1 MRKERILQMPGPVRV
16 LVVDDSA
23 VMRKIITEMLER
35 DPSVKVVGAARNGQE
50 AVHLVKELKPDV
62 VTLDIEMPVMDG
74 LTALQ
79 HIMNESPVPV
89 VMLSA
94 VGKRQSELT
103 LKSLERGAVDFIPKT
118 GASLSLD
125 LEMERDLIVQK
136 VKAASQADIKPLPI
150 STERPIVSSEVRS
163 TCGDWVVMIGASTGG
178 PKALPE
184 VLSRLPSDLPAGVLI
199 VQHMPEGF
207 TRSFAE
213 RLNWVSAIEVREA
226 EEGDPVEMGVA
237 LLAPGNRHMVLRD
250 GRIHLNDDP
259 KVHYVRPAVDPMMR
273 TVAPAYGPR
282 CVGVILTGMGF
293 DGVEGMRE
301 VKRQGGKTIVQ
312 DERSCVVYGMPKAI
326 VDAGAADKVAPVDQI
341 ARHIVMAMADVGV

>member
-1 MRKERILQMPGPVRV
+1 MTGPLRV

-23 VMRKIITEMLER
+23 VMRKIIAEILEK
-35 DPSVKVVGAARNGQE
+35 DPSIRVIATAKNGME
-50 AVHLVKELKPDV
+50 AIRMVKEVHPDV
-62 VTLDIEMPVMDG
+62 VTMDIEMPVMDG

-79 HIMNESPVPV
+79 HIMVESPVPV

-125 LEMERDLIVQK
+125 LEMERDLIIQK
-136 VKAASQADIKPLPI
+136 VKAAAKAEVRPLPPSDEKPI
-150 STERPIVSSEVRS
+150 LSCEVKSTA
-163 TCGDWVVMIGASTGG
+163 GDWVIMIGASTGG

-213 RLNWVSAIEVREA
+213 RLNWISSIEVREA
-226 EEGDPVEMGVA
+226 QEGDRIEKGVA
-237 LLAPGNRHMVLRD
+237 LLAPGNKHMVLKEN
-250 GRIHLNDDP
+250 RIHLDEGP
-259 KVHYVRPAVDPMMR
+259 KVHYVRPAVDPMMIS
-273 TVAPAYGPR
+273 VAPVYGPR

-293 DGVEGMRE
+293 DGLEGMKE
-301 VKRQGGKTIVQ
+301 IKRQGGKTIVQ
-312 DERSCVVYGMPKAI
+312 DESSCVVYGMPKAI
-326 VDAGAADKVAPVDQI
+326 VDAGIADRVAAIDQI
-341 ARHIVMAMADVGV
+341 ARHIVMAMTEVGV